1 MPRNITMDDIAAMA
15 GVTKSTVSRY
25 FNGGSVKESTKQRIQ
40 EITRE
45 YNDEPNAFARLKAR
59 ESNVVG
65 VVVPTLNS
73 KITSRVVTSIGRYL
87 REQGYEAL
95 IKDSDHS
102 IDLELKNIQRLINLK
117 VDGILL
123 VPSSS
128 DGLESALTKCKEAG
142 IPIINL
148 DTKLT
153 DESLA
158 NVGLDIP
165 FYGTNNYE
173 GAKLAGEYVAK
184 NFEKGTKTAI
194 LKGIE
199 GQTNAADR
207 YNGFIE
213 GAGDTVTVVAEQT
226 ANWEVD
232 QGYTAAQNIISANP
246 DVELFF
252 CCNDN
257 MGIGALRAI
266 KEANMQEQIQIIGF
280 DAVSEAL
287 NLVENG
293 EFLATVA
300 QYPAEMGKLGV
311 DNMLKIFDGG
321 EAESYIDTGTEV
333 ITKDNVGEF
342 KDYLKTFE

>member
-1 MPRNITMDDIAAMA
+1 MKRENLEIADVKKLCTRT
-15 GVTKSTVSRY
+15 GGFVSHT
-25 FNGGSVKESTKQRIQ
+25 GI
-40 EITRE
+40 
-45 YNDEPNAFARLKAR
+45 
-59 ESNVVG
+59 
-65 VVVPTLNS
+65 
-73 KITSRVVTSIGRYL
+73 
-87 REQGYEAL
+87 
-95 IKDSDHS
+95 SDA
-102 IDLELKNIQRLINLK
+102 LELTKRAQAGDKYAEMLWNTMIYQIEKCIGSMAAVLHGK

-293 EFLATVA
+293 EFLATVHSIR
-300 QYPAEMGKLGV
+300 
-311 DNMLKIFDGG
+311 LKW
-321 EAESYIDTGTEV
+321 ENWV
-333 ITKDNVGEF
+333 
-342 KDYLKTFE
+342 